1 MADEK
6 IDETLED
13 GDQYEEITS
22 DEVDRVIQALGALI
36 DSVSSENIKSYLED
50 AVNNIF
56 LLVYDDEDAAD
67 AA

>member
-6 IDETLED
+6 INETLDE

-56 LLVYDDEDAAD
+56 LLVYDEEDAAD